1 MNHAQQ
7 SRTQSSPNVYRQQF
21 FALIKLAV
29 PLVLAHLAQH
39 SISFVDTLMVG
50 RLGNEAIAGIAL
62 GSTTFYFVV
71 FAISG
76 VLLGVSPIVAQAK
89 GAQDESKIS
98 SVLRQSFLLST
109 LLVVPCWLLL
119 QNGESLFHWMRQP
132 ADVAKQSG
140 DYLKAISWGL
150 LPTFIFIS
158 LRSTLESLADT
169 RPVLLISC
177 FNVILNVAANEVLMF
192 GHFGCPAL
200 GLVGTGYA
208 SAVVMWCACLLLLL
222 YFRCRYGNLQ
232 IFHFEKLFGSQDRG
246 QMWELIRI
254 GVPIGITIG
263 FEISMFSAAT
273 FGMGWFG
280 KEALAAHQIALQT
293 ASIAFMIP
301 LGISIAASTR
311 VGQLMGAN
319 DRAAAQAAGYT
330 GIVVSG
336 AIMLGT
342 GMCFIFLPKNIVAIY
357 LDMSDPRNQVV
368 ISKAVSFLV
377 IAAAFGVFDGLQ
389 VGGSMALRGL
399 KDTRAAM
406 IITLIAYWGC
416 GITSGAVCAFT
427 LGSGGEGLW
436 YGLTV
441 GLAVAALILFL
452 RFRSHFGTEVV
463 SASAAG
469 STE

>member
-1 MNHAQQ
+1 M
-7 SRTQSSPNVYRQQF
+7 YRQEF
-21 FALIKLAV
+21 FALIKLAF

-39 SISFVDTLMVG
+39 TISFVDTLMVG
-50 RLGNEAIAGIAL
+50 RLGNDAIAGIAL

-76 VLLGVSPIVAQAK
+76 VLLGVSPIVSQAK
-89 GAQDESKIS
+89 GANDESKIAA
-98 SVLRQSFLLST
+98 VLRQAILLSSFLL
-109 LLVVPCWLLL
+109 VPCWLLL
-119 QNGESLFHWMRQP
+119 QNGESLFLWMKQP
-132 ADVAKQSG
+132 ADVAHQSG

-158 LRSTLESLADT
+158 LRSALESLADT
-169 RPVLLISC
+169 RPVLIISC
-177 FNVILNVAANEVLMF
+177 FNVILNIVANDVLMF
-192 GHFGCPAL
+192 GRFGFPAL

-208 SAVVMWCACLLLLL
+208 SSIVMWCACLLLVF
-222 YFRCRYGNLQ
+222 YFRWKYGHLN
-232 IFHFEKLFGSQDRG
+232 IFTFEKLFSRQSRSQL
-246 QMWELIRI
+246 WELIRI

-263 FEISMFSAAT
+263 FEISMFSAST

-301 LGISIAASTR
+301 LGISIAASAR

-319 DRAAAQAAGYT
+319 DRQGAQVAGYT
-330 GIVVSG
+330 GIAVSG
-336 AIMLGT
+336 MIMLAT
-342 GMCFIFLPKNIVAIY
+342 GLCFIFLPRNLIAIY
-357 LDMSDPRNQVV
+357 LNLSDPENTVV
-368 ISKAVSFLV
+368 VAKAVSFLF

-406 IITLIAYWGC
+406 VITLIAYWGC
-416 GITSGAVCAFT
+416 GITSGAIFAFT
-427 LGSGGEGLW
+427 LGGGGQGLW

-441 GLAVAALILFL
+441 GLAVASVILFL
-452 RFRSHFGTEVV
+452 RFRSHFAETEPSDRGPVGQRT
-463 SASAAG
+463 SG
-469 STE
+469 